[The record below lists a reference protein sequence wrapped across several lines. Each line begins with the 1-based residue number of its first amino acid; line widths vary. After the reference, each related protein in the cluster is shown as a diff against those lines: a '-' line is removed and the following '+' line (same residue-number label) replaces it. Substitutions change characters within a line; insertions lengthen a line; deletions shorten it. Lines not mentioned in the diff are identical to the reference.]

1 MSPGAAQEPDVPF
14 RRLIDATAGAVYS
27 VDSRGFCTFANQGCA
42 TLLNVP
48 SAEALI
54 GKPADIV
61 FPHGRD
67 ADTPA
72 AVDQHPAH
80 AALHSAATVHSE
92 TEELR
97 RADGSC
103 VAIEYWATPI
113 QENGRTTGAIVA
125 MIDITRR
132 KRAEAAARD
141 VIGRRQQFLAMLS
154 HELRNPLSAIL
165 DASEVMRTSPAD
177 GWAIERAR
185 GVVARQSRHL
195 ARLLDDL
202 LDATRMIRGE
212 LRLRMS
218 DVDVRDCI
226 RLAVESVSAPMAER
240 QIALSLEVPD
250 RSLPV
255 RGDAARLQQ
264 AIADLLSNAAHYS
277 DVGGPVDVQASEDA
291 DDVVIRIRDAGR
303 GIPAELL
310 TAIFDLFVQEDQG
323 LDRRLGGLGV
333 GLALVQKIA
342 SLHGGDIRACSEGP
356 GKGSEFV
363 LRLPKHPYPP
373 HEERTLPAAGV
384 VPRNIVLVEDHAD
397 SREMLRMLLEVDGHV
412 VIEAADGLE
421 AMAIIVEKHP
431 DIAFVDVGLPR
442 MSGLD
447 IARELRANPQFD
459 DVLLVAL
466 TGYGTRADVEASAA
480 AGFDAHLTKPIDF
493 EQLSALIAS
502 GRHGSHLSADGVS

>member
-1 MSPGAAQEPDVPF
+1 MSPGAALGPDEHF
-14 RRLIDATAGAVYS
+14 RRLIESTAGAVYS
-27 VDSRGFCTFANQGCA
+27 VDRHGFCTFANQACA
-42 TLLNVP
+42 TLLNLGSTETLVG
-48 SAEALI
+48 E
-54 GKPADIV
+54 PADIV
-61 FPHGRD
+61 FPHCRD

-72 AVDQHPAH
+72 DVDEHPAH
-80 AALHSAATVHSE
+80 AAVRRNGPVHSE
-92 TEELR
+92 SDELR

-103 VAIEYWATPI
+103 VAIEYWARPVREHGEI
-113 QENGRTTGAIVA
+113 TGAIVT

-165 DASEVMRTSPAD
+165 DASEVMRTSPGDA
-177 GWAIERAR
+177 WAIERAR

-218 DVDVRDCI
+218 DVDVRDCV
-226 RLAVESVSAPMAER
+226 RLAVESVAASLAER
-240 QIALSLEVPD
+240 QIVLSLELPD

-255 RGDAARLQQ
+255 RGDTARLQQ

-277 DVGGPVDVQASEDA
+277 DVGGPVVVRAFEDA
-291 DDVVIRIRDAGR
+291 DDIVIRVRDAGR
-303 GIPAELL
+303 GIPADML
-310 TAIFDLFVQEDQG
+310 TSIFDLFVQEDQG

-333 GLALVQKIA
+333 GLALVRKIA
-342 SLHGGDIRACSEGP
+342 SLHGGEVEASSEGP
-356 GKGSEFV
+356 GRGSEFV

-373 HEERTLPAAGV
+373 GEEASHPVAGIA
-384 VPRNIVLVEDHAD
+384 PRQIVLVEDHAD

-412 VIEAADGLE
+412 VIEAGDGVD
-421 AMAIIVEKHP
+421 AMAILLAQHP
-431 DIAFVDVGLPR
+431 DIAFIDVGLPR

-447 IARELRANPQFD
+447 VARELRANPQFD

-466 TGYGTRADVEASAA
+466 TGYGTRADVEASVA

-493 EQLSALIAS
+493 ERLSALIAG
-502 GRHGSHLSADGVS
+502 GRRGTRLSR